1 MKYLLNLK
9 TRSIAILLPAVI
21 GSMLY
26 SCKKYEVKALGPK
39 PAASFTVTPVAG
51 RPNTYL
57 LSSTST
63 NSFRYDWD
71 KATGSYLQG
80 KQVDTAYFIFS
91 GTYTVKL
98 FVYGQSGVDSASQVI
113 NVAASDP
120 TACAGTQLGFI
131 TSCTSKKWK
140 LDPDAGAYKVG
151 PNPND
156 GSWWQNSLGDVTAR
170 SCEFNDEY
178 TFSFNANATFV
189 YDNKGDFFADGYM
202 GNNTFGCEP
211 SANYTPAQRPWG
223 SGSFTYSFTKNA
235 GVAGL
240 GQLTVRGLGAHIGLQ
255 KVQNGVEN
263 TSGPV
268 ATAITYDV
276 LAQTR
281 VTAGGY
287 DLLTLGVNMGWGWWT
302 FRLRSF

>member
-1 MKYLLNLK
+1 MKKIQYNGLK
-9 TRSIAILLPAVI
+9 AAILFFILLPFLT
-21 GSMLY
+21 G
-26 SCKKYEVKALGPK
+26 CKKYEVKSLGPK
-39 PAASFTVTPVAG
+39 PVASFTVSPVAG
-51 RPNTYL
+51 KPNTYL
-57 LSSTST
+57 LTSTST
-63 NSFRYDWD
+63 NSFRYDWN
-71 KATGSYLQG
+71 KATGSYVQG

-98 FVYGQSGVDSASQVI
+98 VVYGQSGIDSTSQVI

-120 TACAGTQLGFI
+120 TACLGTQLGFI

-156 GSWWQNSLGDVTAR
+156 GSWWQNNLADVAAR

-178 TFSFNANATFV
+178 TFSFNANATFA
-189 YDNKGDFFADGYM
+189 YDNKGDFYADGYL
-202 GNNTFGCEP
+202 GTNSSGCEP
-211 SANYTPAQRPWG
+211 TANYTPIQRPWG
-223 SGSFTYSFTKNA
+223 SGTFTYSFTPNA

-240 GQLTVRGLGAHIGLQ
+240 GQLTVNGLGAHIGLQ
-255 KVQNGVEN
+255 KVQNGIEA
-263 TSGPV
+263 TTPQS
-268 ATAITYDV
+268 TAITYDV
-276 LAQTR
+276 LAR
-281 VTAGGY
+281 SSVAGY

>member
-1 MKYLLNLK
+1 MKNIQINGLK
-9 TRSIAILLPAVI
+9 AAILFFAILPFLT
-21 GSMLY
+21 G
-26 SCKKYEVKALGPK
+26 CKKYEVKSLDPK
-39 PAASFTVTPVAG
+39 PVASFSVTPVTG
-51 RPNTYL
+51 KPNTYL
-57 LSSTST
+57 LTSTST
-63 NSFRYDWD
+63 NSFRYDWN
-71 KATGSYLQG
+71 KATGSYVQG
-80 KQVDTAYFIFS
+80 TKVDTAYFIFS

-98 FVYGQSGVDSASQVI
+98 IVYGQSGIDSTSQVI
-113 NVAASDP
+113 NVTASDP

-140 LDPDAGAYKVG
+140 LDPAAGAYKVG

-156 GSWWQNSLGDVTAR
+156 GSWWQNNLADVTAR

-178 TFSFNANATFV
+178 VFSFNANATFA
-189 YDNKGDFFADGYM
+189 YDNKGDFYADGYM

-211 SANYTPAQRPWG
+211 SANYTPGQRPWG
-223 SGSFTYSFTKNA
+223 SGTFTYSFTKNA

-240 GQLTVRGLGAHIGLQ
+240 GQLTVNGLGAHIGLQ

-268 ATAITYDV
+268 ATSITYDV
-276 LAQTR
+276 LAQTT
-281 VTAGGY
+281 VGGY